1 MLKSESKRRR
11 TQRQIAAEKEA
22 KAAKEQENLA
32 KQNMVDQLQQQD
44 AQLQADH
51 QTGKVAAGLMSKFI
65 DSGLVE
71 QKGNASFVLHG
82 SHGDREFNAGEQQ

>member
-11 TQRQIAAEKEA
+11 TQRQIQADKEA
-22 KAAKEQENLA
+22 KATKERDNQAKH
-32 KQNMVDQLQQQD
+32 NMVYQLQQQV

-65 DSGLVE
+65 DAGLVE
-71 QKGNASFVLHG
+71 QKGESAFVIHG
-82 SHGDREFNAGEQQ
+82 SHGDREFKAGDEQ